1 VLAAD
6 VLEKLAAPKK
16 LLRMEIFFSV
26 LGPLLEARGRSTVLG
41 VLAALRS
48 FDASSLKLAFVVAA
62 PELEDLDEGD
72 GVDQVD
78 VAHRAGWKHSTED
91 RRLPSSLRALPIPTF
106 VGGVAAGFAGG
117 ACRASRRASK
127 LRRTYLYFIFVS
139 GFICKMRG

>member
-1 VLAAD
+1 VLAGG
-6 VLEKLAAPKK
+6 VLERMAAPEK
-16 LLRMEIFFSV
+16 LLRMEIIFSV
-26 LGPLLEARGRSTVLG
+26 LGPLLEARGRSSVHG

-48 FDASSLKLAFVVAA
+48 FDASSLLLAFVMAA
-62 PELEDLDEGD
+62 PEFEDLDEGD
-72 GVDQVD
+72 GIDQVD
-78 VAHRAGWKHSTED
+78 VAHRAGWRHSAED
-91 RRLPSSLRALPIPTF
+91 RRLPCCLRALPSPTF